1 VLYTARITVAGNRRT
16 VDLGDERD
24 GVTSLEAERRL
35 ADILDDVRLGRWT
48 DEGAA
53 VEARPEPS
61 MVEAAAEFVEY
72 KRSRQLRDATI
83 VRLRWALEAHL
94 IPYLGRVRPSEIDE
108 ETVRAYA
115 EHEVAQRER
124 IAKLRAEDRYLTG
137 PGGGAL
143 RELSNG
149 SINSTLRVLTEM
161 LDWCVSRGWG
171 AGPSNP
177 AAGYRLE
184 QRERV
189 TFALEA
195 DELADLLEAVGTPR
209 PPRRP
214 SARTQALRETVVRL
228 REERGLEWKAIG
240 TLVDLAASTALYHYQ
255 RAKETRARVDSGRAA
270 VDRVFASALAWSGA
284 RVSELCNLDVSN
296 VDLAHA
302 KFRIPDSKTPT
313 GVRDVD
319 MTPALT
325 DLVAEYFASRK
336 GLSRSEPAFPDVRGN
351 RRTKDSVNSQVL
363 KPAARLANELRG
375 ERGAPELPH
384 VTPHVL
390 RHTYITLA
398 FEAGYSVPY
407 VMQQVGHRE
416 PRTTMTIYAK
426 VSARRDRAAHHA
438 AFDRLIGEA
447 GDVAEPVGPVAGSP
461 REAIPVRPSRR
472 LAWVRG
478 VEDAAGERRDRVA
491 GTAAA
496 AWDSRP

>member
-1 VLYTARITVAGNRRT
+1 MARPRKGNIQRRRRADGTVLYTARITVAGDRRT
-16 VDLGDERD
+16 VHLGDERD
-24 GVTSLEAERRL
+24 GVTALEAERRL

-48 DEGAA
+48 EEA
-53 VEARPEPS
+53 VAGETRAEPS
-61 MVEAAAEFVEY
+61 MVEAAEEFVDY

-83 VRLRWALEAHL
+83 VRLRWALDAHL
-94 IPYLGRVRPSEIDE
+94 LPYLGRLRPSEIDQ

-115 EHEVAQRER
+115 AHEVAQRER

-137 PGGGAL
+137 PRGGAL

-149 SINSTLRVLTEM
+149 SINSTLRALTEM
-161 LDWCVSRGWG
+161 LDWCASRGWG
-171 AGPSNP
+171 GRRPNP
-177 AAGYRLE
+177 AAGYRLQ

-195 DELADLLEAVGTPR
+195 DELADLLDAIATPR

-214 SARTQALRETVVRL
+214 SPRTEALRDTIVRL
-228 REERGLEWKAIG
+228 RDERGLEWKAIG
-240 TLVDLAASTALYHYQ
+240 ALVQRSASTALYHY
-255 RAKETRARVDSGRAA
+255 RSAKESRRRADNGRAA
-270 VDRVFASALAWSGA
+270 VDQVFVSALAWSGA
-284 RVSELCNLDVSN
+284 RVTELCNLDVAQ
-296 VDLAHA
+296 VDVAHG

-325 DLVAEYFASRK
+325 ALVTDYFASRD
-336 GLSRSEPAFPDVRGN
+336 GLSRSAPAFPDVRGN
-351 RRTKDSVNSQVL
+351 RRTKDNVNSQVI
-363 KPAARLANELRG
+363 KPAVRLADELRT
-375 ERGAPELPH
+375 ERGAPELPR

-438 AFDRLIGEA
+438 EFDRLMSE
-447 GDVAEPVGPVAGSP
+447 
-461 REAIPVRPSRR
+461 VRP
-472 LAWVRG
+472 G
-478 VEDAAGERRDRVA
+478 VQP
-491 GTAAA
+491 AAA
-496 AWDSRP
+496 